1 MEHWFKYC
9 VLRHTPNP
17 VRGEIINIGI
27 AIVLEDG
34 SLDIHI
40 PNAEKKLAAL
50 SSSVTMKDI
59 NTSVNSTKEVAE
71 AISRSNSDLAEQ
83 LFRQFLT
90 GFVTCSE
97 FVSFKVSAIKSY
109 ESQVEELLNL
119 MVVMPKMAKEGTH
132 KRISTR
138 VKNIFENHNLLGG
151 RDDIDNHLVVP
162 NYEIDDQQGLVADFA
177 LQNSVMHVTQTI
189 EFNSTDVRQKRQ
201 QSALNALTLDRA
213 KQVYGDD
220 TKKYVVYSI
229 AKDKDES
236 IEKSLFLLKGHADYL
251 INMKDKNDFND
262 YIDMIRTAATQSSIH
277 NYRLQ

>member
-1 MEHWFKYC
+1 
-9 VLRHTPNP
+9 
-17 VRGEIINIGI
+17 
-27 AIVLEDG
+27 
-34 SLDIHI
+34 
-40 PNAEKKLAAL
+40 
-50 SSSVTMKDI
+50 
-59 NTSVNSTKEVAE
+59 
-71 AISRSNSDLAEQ
+71 
-83 LFRQFLT
+83 
-90 GFVTCSE
+90 
-97 FVSFKVSAIKSY
+97 
-109 ESQVEELLNL
+109 
-119 MVVMPKMAKEGTH
+119 MPKMAKEGTH

-201 QSALNALTLDRA
+201 QSALNALTLDSA